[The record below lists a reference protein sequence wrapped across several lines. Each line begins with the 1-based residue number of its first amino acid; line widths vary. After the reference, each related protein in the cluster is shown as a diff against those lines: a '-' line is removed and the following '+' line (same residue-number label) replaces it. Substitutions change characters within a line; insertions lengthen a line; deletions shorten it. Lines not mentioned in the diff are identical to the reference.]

1 MMMKI
6 HTTQNLNSMG
16 RKQQSTNNVTIPNDE
31 IRLNYSEQMRLHNL
45 PAQQDSYESSISFK
59 GKKEIVQK
67 VVNKATEKELK
78 GKKIFLSRFF
88 DKILDAMEYETCVQ
102 AGVAAIVCMGLR
114 PMVIMLT
121 PSKKNKKD
129 NAYASVHSM
138 SSGVISIFTAVV
150 LTAPFAKGLKYA
162 KEHKLQYIKKDIL
175 KRMYPN
181 LDINSIGPD
190 NARKA
195 RSEWRDIDGI
205 HKFHSD
211 FKNPRRI
218 ATPKHIANVSEE
230 TLKSIGIDID
240 LNAMKGKS
248 VNEWVDK
255 KGNKIKPELRDMF
268 IAVKEDGFGTNFFS
282 LQHIDKDFLAEVYP
296 NLDINTISKDG
307 KRLYYDQWKNKD
319 GSKFVLDLDNIHI
332 SSYRET
338 ASSIPLITGR
348 KRFDVK
354 DKTEKYCSYQTNDE
368 VENPLRVPEKLGTE
382 IKQEYLN
389 ADAANDIKA
398 KLFGWMPDIVTR
410 PFMAS
415 ATIALIP
422 WIMTHIFHMKKTPK
436 VENKDAVNSSASQT
450 QETTASEKV
459 AAERKEVA

>member
-16 RKQQSTNNVTIPNDE
+16 RKQQSTNNVNIPNDE

-45 PAQQDSYESSISFK
+45 YTQQDSYESSVSFK

-67 VVNKATEKELK
+67 VVQKATEKELK

-88 DKILDAMEYETCVQ
+88 DKILDAMDYETCVQ
-102 AGVAAIVCMGLR
+102 AGVAAVVCMGLR

-150 LTAPFAKGLKYA
+150 LTAPFAKGLKYT
-162 KEHKLQYIKKDIL
+162 KDHKLQYLKKDIL

-190 NARKA
+190 NARK
-195 RSEWRDIDGI
+195 SLTEWKDIDGI
-205 HKFHSD
+205 HKFHKD
-211 FKNPRRI
+211 FKNSRRI
-218 ATPKHIANVSEE
+218 ATPKHIADVSEE
-230 TLKSIGIDID
+230 TLKSIGLDVD
-240 LNAMKGKS
+240 LNALRGKS

-348 KRFDVK
+348 KRFDTK
-354 DKTEKYCSYQTNDE
+354 DKTEKYCAYQTNDDIE
-368 VENPLRVPEKLGTE
+368 STLRVPEKLGTE
-382 IKQEYLN
+382 IKQEYLD
-389 ADAANDIKA
+389 ADVANDIKT

-422 WIMTHIFHMKKTPK
+422 WIMTHIFHMEKTPK
-436 VENKDAVNSSASQT
+436 AGNKNVVNNSIPQNQGVKT
-450 QETTASEKV
+450 DEKV
-459 AAERKEVA
+459 TTERKKVA